1 MLNELNLPYE
11 TEIKDFSELKT
22 PTFEALNPNGRVP
35 ALEDPNTGL
44 TLWESGAIIEYLL
57 DTYDKTNALGYISPK
72 EKYQAKCWMHF
83 QMSGQ
88 GPYYGQ
94 RAWFILVGL
103 SLPQLWCNERGWP
116 G

>member
-1 MLNELNLPYE
+1 M
-11 TEIKDFSELKT
+11 
-22 PTFEALNPNGRVP
+22 P

-57 DTYDKTNALGYISPK
+57 DTYDVGKTLSPTSTEQK
-72 EKYQAKCWMHF
+72 WQAKCWMHF

-94 RAWFILVGL
+94 RAWFVLV
-103 SLPQLWCNERGWP
+103 
-116 G
+116 